1 MKKRIDNVAKMR
13 LASSAVETQKLAK
26 SPHLFAQRT
35 QHTTDF
41 IAIPK
46 VSSEKRL
53 YLPIDFLDKNT
64 IVGDNVFAVENIGL
78 YHFGVLASS
87 VHNVWLRVIGGRHE
101 MRLRYSNTIV
111 YNNLVWPNPSEKQ
124 KAKIEQTAQKILD
137 IRKKFV
143 GNSLSDL
150 YDPLLMPKDLRK
162 AHRENDLAVIAAY
175 GWDKNITEDE
185 IVENLFELYQKK
197 TSA

>member
-1 MKKRIDNVAKMR
+1 
-13 LASSAVETQKLAK
+13 
-26 SPHLFAQRT
+26 
-35 QHTTDF
+35 
-41 IAIPK
+41 
-46 VSSEKRL
+46 
-53 YLPIDFLDKNT
+53 
-64 IVGDNVFAVENIGL
+64 
-78 YHFGVLASS
+78 
-87 VHNVWLRVIGGRHE
+87 

-124 KAKIEQTAQKILD
+124 KVKIEQTAQKILD
-137 IRKKFV
+137 TRKKFV

-185 IVENLFELYQKK
+185 IVEKLFELYQKK